1 MANRIKGITIE
12 IGGDTSK
19 LQKALSGVDK
29 DLKSTQQQ
37 LRDVNRLLKLD
48 PKNTELLTQK
58 QRALQ
63 DAVSKTKERLEML
76 KEAEKQAAEQLK
88 NGDIGQ
94 QEYDALQREI
104 IDTEQKLKGL
114 EDEQKKF
121 GSVAQQQL
129 KVVGEKFQAVGD
141 KVKEVGDGMTK
152 YVTGPLAAIGG
163 ASVAAF
169 KSVDDGYDTMI
180 AKTGATG
187 EAAEEL
193 RTTLESIA
201 TSVPTDFNTA
211 GAAIGEVATR
221 FNVAGDDLEKL
232 ATQFVKFADLNN
244 TDVVSS
250 VDAVQSAMAA
260 FGLSTDDAG
269 AFLDTLN
276 KAGQETGVS
285 VDTLAQNMM
294 TNATALKELGY
305 SASDSAKF
313 LAGLDKAGVDASTVV
328 TGLRKALRNATKEGK
343 PLDEALAG
351 LEQTLMTGATDT
363 EAYTAAMDLFG
374 AKAGADLAAAI
385 QEGRLSF
392 EQLGTSIYDSV
403 GNLDATFAETQDPLD
418 QFKMTL
424 NDLKVAG
431 AEIGSSLL
439 QVLAPALQ
447 KLAEIFRAL
456 KERWDSLTPA
466 QQDMIVKIGLIVAA
480 IGPLLM
486 IIGSV
491 ISAIGTI
498 IGVIGM
504 ITAPVLGVIAIIAA
518 AIAIGVLLYKNWD
531 TIKAKAIEIWNAIKD
546 FFTKLWNGLKTT
558 ATNIFNGIKNSI
570 IQRFQAIKNIGTSI
584 WNAIKNYYTNLW
596 NGLKNTA
603 TNVWNG
609 IKNAISNITNGIK
622 NTVTNVFNNIKNG
635 ITNIIGNIKTTIV
648 NGFNNAL
655 SFISSL
661 PSRAWQWGSDLI
673 QSFINGIM
681 NKFYAVVDT
690 VSNIASTV
698 ADFIGFSEPDKGPL
712 SNFHTFMPDM
722 LKLMAQGIERN
733 KGIVERAMNGL
744 AEGMIVNG
752 EANLNA
758 GSLQNNPSMGG
769 VMSALNQYLP
779 YLAQHQDI
787 YLDSGALVGGT
798 APAMNRAL
806 GQIQLRER
814 RQ

>member
-37 LRDVNRLLKLD
+37 LKDVNRLLKLD

-63 DAVSKTKERLEML
+63 DAVSKTKERLTML

-94 QEYDALQREI
+94 KEYDALQREI
-104 IDTEQKLKGL
+104 VETEQSLKQL
-114 EDEQKKF
+114 KKQQSDF
-121 GSVAQQQL
+121 ASVAQEKL
-129 KVVGEKFQAVGD
+129 KVVGQQFQAVGD
-141 KVKEVGDGMTK
+141 KVKTVGDNMTK

-169 KSVDDGYDTMI
+169 KNIDDGYDNMI

-187 EAAEEL
+187 EAADEL
-193 RTTLESIA
+193 RGIMNDILST
-201 TSVPTDFNTA
+201 VPTDANTA
-211 GAAIGEVATR
+211 GNAIGEVATR
-221 FNVAGDDLEKL
+221 FNVAGDDLQHL
-232 ATQFVKFADLNN
+232 STQFVKFSDLNN

-250 VDAVQSAMAA
+250 VDKVQKALAAYGLGAESAEGYLDRLNAV
-260 FGLSTDDAG
+260 
-269 AFLDTLN
+269 
-276 KAGQETGVS
+276 GQQTGVS
-285 VDTLAQNMM
+285 TDKLAEGIVSNGAAFQ
-294 TNATALKELGY
+294 ELGLGI
-305 SASDSAKF
+305 D
-313 LAGLDKAGVDASTVV
+313 DATVFMGQLEKSGANSETV
-328 TGLRKALRNATKEGK
+328 LNGMRKALKNATKEGI
-343 PLDEALAG
+343 PLDQALSDLQNTIVNGTGSIDG
-351 LEQTLMTGATDT
+351 L
-363 EAYTAAMDLFG
+363 TAAYDIFG
-374 AKAGADLAAAI
+374 KSGDQIYAAVKNGTLDFDA
-385 QEGRLSF
+385 
-392 EQLGTSIYDSV
+392 LGTTLTDV
-403 GNLDATFAETQDPLD
+403 DGNLNNTFAETIDPLD
-418 QFKMTL
+418 TFKMTL
-424 NDLKVAG
+424 NELKITG
-431 AEIGSSLL
+431 AEIGASLL
-439 QVLAPALQ
+439 DVLAPAIE
-447 KLAEIFRAL
+447 KLAEIFRSL
-456 KERWDSLTPA
+456 KEKWDSLSPA
-466 QQDMIVKIGLIVAA
+466 QQDMIVKIGLVVAA
-480 IGPLLM
+480 LGPLIS

-491 ISAIGTI
+491 ISMIGTVM
-498 IGVIGM
+498 GVIGM
-504 ITAPVLGVIAIIAA
+504 ISAPVLGVIAIIAA

-698 ADFIGFSEPDKGPL
+698 ADFIGFSEPKKGPL

-722 LKLMAQGIERN
+722 MKLMAQGIERN